1 MVVTSTRDLSFHW
14 ADYVVFGSV
23 LVISAGIGV
32 FAAIKHRRAT
42 AEQLLTG
49 NRKLPL
55 VPVTLSLTASFMSAI
70 FILGIPAEAYI
81 NSTEY
86 WLIGLGY
93 IPAQLITCFLIMPV
107 FYKLRLTSAYQY
119 LEMRFSRTV
128 RIMGSLTFTLEM
140 LLYMAVVMYAPALAL
155 SQVTGL
161 SMEVSILATGLVC
174 TFYTALGGIKA
185 VVWTDA
191 FQVLVIFTGFLA
203 LMIKGADDAGGWGV
217 VFHRARE
224 GARFTWDLD
233 LDPDPFVRHTFWTLV
248 VGGTFTS
255 LTVYASNQAMLQRYL
270 SVRNINIA
278 RTTILLHLPI
288 SEVFL
293 VIAMLS
299 GLVMYASYYNCDP
312 LKLGVVS
319 KADQLMP
326 LFVMETL
333 GEYPGLPGL
342 FVACVYSAALS
353 TVSSGVNSLA
363 AVTLE
368 DFLRPWMD
376 KLTEGRF
383 SARLHTIMTIT
394 SGIARMRTLLD
405 TPGEVEDVSACFFSY
420 GVLVFRSTALFYGL
434 VTIGLAYLAG
444 LMGSTVL
451 QISLS
456 IFGMVG
462 GPLLGL
468 LVVGIFLPCVN
479 SWGAG
484 IGLVCSLCVSLWVG
498 VGAILYPAPRSTQLP
513 PLNTEGCN
521 VTGDVITNST
531 LTYTFLDST
540 VTESSLNWNYTT
552 TNATTRWTTGI
563 VCRINITPLSPSSS
577 LLSSASA
584 CQPLQTYANGLQDG
598 LSSDGSEQ
606 DVLTTRL

>member
-55 VPVTLSLTASFMSAI
+55 VP
-70 FILGIPAEAYI
+70 
-81 NSTEY
+81 
-86 WLIGLGY
+86 
-93 IPAQLITCFLIMPV
+93 
-107 FYKLRLTSAYQY
+107 
-119 LEMRFSRTV
+119 
-128 RIMGSLTFTLEM
+128 
-140 LLYMAVVMYAPALAL
+140 
-155 SQVTGL
+155 
-161 SMEVSILATGLVC
+161 
-174 TFYTALGGIKA
+174 GGIKA

-394 SGIARMRTLLD
+394 S
-405 TPGEVEDVSACFFSY
+405 
-420 GVLVFRSTALFYGL
+420 ALFYGL

-552 TNATTRWTTGI
+552 TNATSHSMDSALDHWYRLSYQHYSTLSLIVSIVVGISVSAVTGFNKNRVLDPRTYYDIFACCRRTR
-563 VCRINITPLSPSSS
+563 RNK
-577 LLSSASA
+577 
-584 CQPLQTYANGLQDG
+584 TYANGLQDG